1 MGPLSA
7 RVEVSA
13 FWIALSLRARGAAWL
28 CRSTRTQGHP
38 PHALC
43 HAFITHTLDAGVAL
57 REVQDA
63 VGHAD
68 PRTTRRYDRVRGSL
82 DRHPGY
88 ALASYLAE

>member
-1 MGPLSA
+1 MEAAAPQSCIRCRFA
-7 RVEVSA
+7 REEQPGFA
-13 FWIALSLRARGAAWL
+13 AARELRV
-28 CRSTRTQGHP
+28 TP